1 MKGIVDYVVNLIYPK
16 RCPVC
21 GRVLKTTTNLNG
33 NIMHEECIEVLEKSL
48 IKEPRCKKCGAELSS
63 LENKLGGFC
72 VRCLRDKPGMAN
84 FYYEKGF
91 GLFRYTEEIKQSI
104 KKIKYNSR
112 KEYVDFYGLLLAKKF
127 YKEIADLKVD
137 YLIPVPMYKQ
147 KEKIRGYNQATELA
161 KSFSDHLNKNFG
173 VKVEVRCDF
182 VFRGKKTTKL
192 STKDDEERWMEISG
206 AFYGKDANRE
216 LRGKIVC
223 IVDDIYTTGAT
234 IIHLSEILKKLGAS
248 KVYFATIAIVS
259 NRV

>member
-21 GRVLKTTTNLNG
+21 GKILRTTNNLKINL
-33 NIMHEECIEVLEKSL
+33 MHEECIKVLEKSL

-72 VRCLRDKPGMAN
+72 VRCLREKPGMAN

-91 GLFRYTEEIKQSI
+91 GLFNYTEEIKQSI
-104 KKIKYNSR
+104 KKLKYYSR
-112 KEYVDFYGLLLAKKF
+112 KEYIEFYGLMLARKF
-127 YKEIADLKVD
+127 HNEIAELGID
-137 YLIPVPMYKQ
+137 YFVPVPMYKH
-147 KEKIRGYNQATELA
+147 KENLRGYNQATELA
-161 KSFSDHLNKNFG
+161 RYFAMYLEKLYGIKIKLATNIIK
-173 VKVEVRCDF
+173 RT
-182 VFRGKKTTKL
+182 KKTTKL
-192 STKDDEERWMEISG
+192 SLKDDEERWMEISG
-206 AFYGKDANRE
+206 AFIGDLKNTSV
-216 LRGKIVC
+216 RGKRLC
-223 IVDDIYTTGAT
+223 IIDDIYTTGAT